1 MIESLSAGVYYRR
14 KEVAVVKGQT
24 YIILAIIF
32 ALLVAIF
39 AVINVDPVQVDY
51 LFGSGE
57 APLILVILISVLMGG
72 IITASVGSLRYF
84 RLKQNYRS
92 LEKKMQNGTENTPEE
107 PTVSEKDEEKGSN
120 DEPDKHKDR

>member
-1 MIESLSAGVYYRR
+1 M
-14 KEVAVVKGQT
+14 KGQT

-92 LEKKMQNGTENTPEE
+92 LEKKMQNDTENAPEE
-107 PTVSEKDEEKGSN
+107 PTANEKDEDKDLDDN
-120 DEPDKHKDR
+120 PDKHKDR